1 MDTFLCT
8 DLQGVLD
15 TGHSKYGATVGE
27 RTHAAVAV
35 QPSKGKGKRQRRLSV
50 SVAQDGGSH
59 NALMS
64 AHSLEGTAAAAG
76 KVEGGRFGFGFGF
89 GLTLTL
95 TLTLTR

>member
-8 DLQGVLD
+8 DLQGVLN

-64 AHSLEGTAAAAG
+64 AHSLAGLVAAAAG
-76 KVEGGRFGFGFGF
+76 KVEEGRLGFGFGF

-95 TLTLTR
+95 TLTLT